1 MRVTS
6 TEVQE
11 IIDTDLSV
19 TGIDAYISAAEEI
32 VTARL
37 GDSTV
42 LGTTQLKEIER
53 WLTAHLIAMSNK
65 DRGARDV
72 DAEGTLDAR
81 ITYAG
86 KTGMGLN
93 ATRYGQMV
101 LVLDTTG
108 EMASSGSKKMFFEA
122 VTSFD

>member
-1 MRVTS
+1 MRVTGS
-6 TEVQE
+6 DVKE
-11 IIDTDLSV
+11 IIDTDLDDV
-19 TGIDAYISAAEEI
+19 DAYISAAEEI

-42 LGTTQLKEIER
+42 LGTSQLKEIER
-53 WLTAHLIAMSNK
+53 WLTAHLIAMSNR

-72 DAEGTLDAR
+72 DAEGTLDAKV
-81 ITYAG
+81 TYAG

-101 LVLDTTG
+101 LALDTTG
-108 EMASSGSKKMFFEA
+108 KMASSGSKRVFFEA